1 MKQGIWSTTRNTQKN
16 LGKRSDKDNELNEKW
31 DMP

>member
-16 LGKRSDKDNELNEKW
+16 LGKRSDWDNELNEK
-31 DMP
+31 